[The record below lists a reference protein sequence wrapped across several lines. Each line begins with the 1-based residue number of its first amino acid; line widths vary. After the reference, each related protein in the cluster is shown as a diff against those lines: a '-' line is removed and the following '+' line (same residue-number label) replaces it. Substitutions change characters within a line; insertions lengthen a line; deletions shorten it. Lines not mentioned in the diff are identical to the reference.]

1 MRNIALWIAAFLL
14 IAGSLET
21 SSAAETSLAS
31 FVGVTRDKLPLRA
44 EVEPEFL
51 NRNSSRCRVLIVGG
65 LDGSKTSEAA
75 ALAAWS
81 WFRSAPE
88 AQALRERLTLAVL
101 AAGNPEGLQ
110 RQLGAKNSVGGNPSR
125 GYPPAAKAYDDPQ
138 NPESIYLWRSIGLLA
153 PDVVVVVEHG
163 AQHVWQIGSPVAD
176 CDLSLATTLQPR
188 AIPAADEL
196 VAALTK
202 KAAAEVGLIPA
213 IGVRVTA
220 TENFLSVLGPL
231 LAAKNPRSPARIE
244 LLRRVARSPIQVAE
258 ELSAVYGQQ
267 LNEVAYIP
275 ALALIGRLRLGE
287 LTQNEQHRKDVE
299 RIVEP
304 YRSAA
309 KPTLGKG
316 TSGSTLSGHLVFG
329 ELADRTHDVRFIE
342 LTKVAADLGF
352 DATGKPLK
360 AMPFHAEMSDAVFM
374 GTPILAQTG
383 RLTRD
388 PKYAEMALRHLRF
401 MVQLNQRPDGLHQH
415 SPVDPERTAWGRGNG
430 FVTLG
435 LALTLSELPDSEPQH
450 DEVLKLYREHLA
462 VMLRHQDELGM
473 WHQVVD
479 HPESYRELTVTCMTT
494 FSIVRGLRRGWLDRA
509 TYEPVVRR
517 AWSSIKT
524 RVGPN
529 GSLVDVCT
537 GTGKMKSLREYFDRP
552 ANFGKDDRGG
562 AMVLL
567 VATELG
573 FAVMDASGQ

>member
-1 MRNIALWIAAFLL
+1 MATLLL
-14 IAGSLET
+14 IVSRLEIAST
-21 SSAAETSLAS
+21 AETSRPS
-31 FVGVTRDKLPLRA
+31 FLGVTREKLPLRA

-51 NRNSSRCRVLIVGG
+51 NLKSERCRVLIVGG

-88 AQALRERLTLAVL
+88 AEALRAKLALAVVS
-101 AAGNPEGLQ
+101 AGNPEGLQ
-110 RQLGAKNSVGGNPSR
+110 RQLGAMNSVGGNPSR
-125 GYPPAAKAYDDPQ
+125 GYPPSAKAYDDAR
-138 NPESIYLWRSIGLLA
+138 NPETISLWRGIGLLA

-163 AQHVWQIGSPVAD
+163 TQLVWQIGSPAAG
-176 CDLSLATTLQPR
+176 CDLSFAETLQPR
-188 AIPAADEL
+188 SVAAADEL
-196 VAALTK
+196 AAALVTK
-202 KAAAEVGLIPA
+202 APAEVGLIPA
-213 IGVRVTA
+213 IGVRVVG
-220 TENFLSVLGPL
+220 TENFLSVLAPL

-244 LLRRVARSPIQVAE
+244 LHRRQTRSPLQVAE

-275 ALALIGRLRLGE
+275 AVALIGRLRLGE
-287 LTQNEQHRKDVE
+287 LTQNPQHRKDVE
-299 RIVEP
+299 RIVAP
-304 YRSAA
+304 YRSAT

-329 ELADRTHDVRFIE
+329 ELADLTRESRFVE
-342 LTKVAADLGF
+342 LTKAAADLGF
-352 DATGKPLK
+352 DETGKPLK

-374 GTPILAQTG
+374 GTPILAQAG
-383 RLTRD
+383 RLTGD
-388 PKYAEMALRHLRF
+388 AKYAEMALRHLRF

-415 SPVDPERTAWGRGNG
+415 SPVDPERSAWGRGNG

-435 LALTLSELPDSEPQH
+435 LALTLSELPDSGPQH
-450 DEVLKLYREHLA
+450 EEVLKLYREHLA
-462 VMLRHQDELGM
+462 VMLRHQDEVGM

-494 FSIVRGLRRGWLDRA
+494 FSIARGLRRGWLDRA

-517 AWSSIKT
+517 AWASIQT

-562 AMVLL
+562 AMSLL
-567 VATELG
+567 VATELAYAEREG
-573 FAVMDASGQ
+573 KLR

>member
-1 MRNIALWIAAFLL
+1 MRRIALCIAASFAVSICL
-14 IAGSLET
+14 AT
-21 SSAAETSLAS
+21 ASAAETSLPL
-31 FVGVTRDKLPLRA
+31 FLGVTREKLPLRA
-44 EVEPEFL
+44 EAEPEFL
-51 NRNSSRCRVLIVGG
+51 NLDSTRCRVLIVGG
-65 LDGSKTSEAA
+65 LDGSKASEAA

-81 WFRSAPE
+81 WFRTAADAEP
-88 AQALRERLTLAVL
+88 LRDKLTLAVI

-125 GYPPAAKAYDDPQ
+125 GYPPSAKAYDDAQ
-138 NPESIYLWRSIGLLA
+138 NPESIYLWRGIGLLA

-163 AQHVWQIGSPVAD
+163 SQHVWHIGSSVAD
-176 CDLSLATTLQPR
+176 FDLSLATSLQPR
-188 AIPAADEL
+188 SSGAADEL
-196 VAALTK
+196 DAVLPK

-213 IGVRVTA
+213 IGVRVTGS
-220 TENFLSVLGPL
+220 ENFLSM
-231 LAAKNPRSPARIE
+231 LAPILAIKNPRSPARIE
-244 LLRRVARSPIQVAE
+244 LQRRIARSPIQVAE

-275 ALALIGRLRLGE
+275 AVALIGRLRLGD
-287 LTQNEQHRKDVE
+287 LTQNERHRKDVE

-309 KPTLGKG
+309 KPALGKG
-316 TSGSTLSGHLVFG
+316 ASGSTLSGHLVFG
-329 ELADRTHDVRFIE
+329 ELADLTRDARFIE
-342 LTKVAADLGF
+342 LTRAAADLGF

-374 GTPILAQTG
+374 GTPILAQAG

-388 PKYAEMALRHLRF
+388 PKYAEMALTHLRF

-435 LALTLSELPDSEPQH
+435 LALTLSELPDSGPQH
-450 DEVLKLYREHLA
+450 DEVLKLYRDHLA
-462 VMLRHQDELGM
+462 VMLRHQDAVGM

-479 HPESYRELTVTCMTT
+479 HPESYPELTVTCMTT
-494 FSIVRGLRRGWLDRA
+494 FSIARGLRRGWLDRA
-509 TYEPVVRR
+509 TYEPVIRR

-524 RVGPN
+524 RVGPS

-552 ANFGKDDRGG
+552 ANFGNEDRGG
-562 AMVLL
+562 AMSLL
-567 VATELG
+567 VATEMAYL
-573 FAVMDASGQ
+573 SGDK